1 MGTDQRSYV
10 VTGASGNLGQAV
22 ASLLLDRGARVATF
36 DRDARKSNELFA
48 KPIAD
53 KRVIPYAV
61 DLASEAAVSE
71 ALRDADARLGG
82 LTGAVCTVGG
92 YKGGAN
98 IAGAG
103 LADWDAMW
111 SVNVRA
117 TVTVTSALL
126 PLLAGRG
133 AGAIVHVASLAALA
147 GTKGQ
152 AAYSAAKAAV
162 LRLTEAAA
170 DEVKASGVRVNAVL
184 PGTLDTPQNRAWMS
198 EADSAIAIDPV
209 AVAEVVAF
217 LLSDAARAVTG
228 AAIRVTGRQ

>member
-1 MGTDQRSYV
+1 MGTEQGSYV

-22 ASLLLDRGARVATF
+22 ASLLLERGARVATF

-48 KPIAD
+48 QAIAA
-53 KRVIPYAV
+53 KRVIPYAL
-61 DLASEAAVSE
+61 DLTSEAAVNE

-82 LTGAVCTVGG
+82 LAGVVCTVGG
-92 YKGGAN
+92 YKGGAP

-117 TVTVTSALL
+117 TVTVTSAAL
-126 PLLAGRG
+126 PLLVGRER
-133 AGAIVHVASLAALA
+133 GAIVHVASLAALS

-198 EADSAIAIDPV
+198 EADAAIAIDPG

-228 AAIRVTGRQ
+228 AAIRVTGQQ